1 MPLNTFYDKT
11 HLCRTSSYRRLFR
24 SSAAATL
31 LDKPGCFI
39 EDVLLN
45 SGLSCGDVGLAAF
58 ILRQGQG
65 PVVYHLNGRKL
76 RLTSTAPTATSG
88 DAEPPAAAGAAGT
101 GPATIAGHLT
111 GSDGRSL
118 LERFSMFQPKKA
130 GPGLRSRK
138 FAGKCF
144 RCGEKGHSA
153 RNCPNSHVQI
163 DGNFS
168 SRQQKPDPEK
178 TGEEAE

>member
-45 SGLSCGDVGLAAF
+45 KGLSCGDVGLAAF
-58 ILRQGQG
+58 ILRQGEG

-76 RLTSTAPTATSG
+76 RLTAASG
-88 DAEPPAAAGAAGT
+88 CSVPPNAAA
-101 GPATIAGHLT
+101 PATIAGHLT
-111 GSDGRSL
+111 GSDGRSV
-118 LERFSMFQPKKA
+118 LERFAMFQPKRA
-130 GPGLRSRK
+130 GPGDRNRK
-138 FAGKCF
+138 FAGSCF

-163 DGNFS
+163 DGNFQ
-168 SRQQKPDPEK
+168 SRQ
-178 TGEEAE
+178 